1 MAMNRVQFDRGLS
14 LPQFLQR
21 CGTEE
26 QCVTEYVQLQVR
38 HQLAVTGK
46 QSADVAVL
54 LCGQQL
60 RSLASNVTKT

>member
-1 MAMNRVQFDRGLS
+1 
-14 LPQFLQR
+14 LPQFLQH

-38 HQLAVTGK
+38 HQSAVTGK

-60 RSLASNVTKT
+60 RSLASNVTRT